1 MADIEVKPEALV
13 IHIRGIDKLLS
24 FASQFTL
31 PRTHVKGVQAGIH
44 ESAQAQLDQ
53 SVRLP
58 GAYMP
63 GIAIAGRFYE
73 HGNWAFWDI
82 HTGEK
87 AITLEVE
94 HEKYTRFV
102 VEVDE
107 PERTVAAIRA
117 WMATN

>member
-1 MADIEVKPEALV
+1 MADIEVQPDALV

-31 PRTHVKGVQAGIH
+31 PRSHVKGAHAGIDAGAR
-44 ESAQAQLDQ
+44 EQLDH
-53 SVRLP
+53 SYRLP

-63 GIAIAGRFYE
+63 GIAIAGRFFE
-73 HGNWAFWDI
+73 HGQWAFWDI

-87 AITLEVE
+87 AITIEVD
-94 HEKYTRFV
+94 HDKYTRFV

-107 PERTVAAIRA
+107 PKVTVAAIQEWLA
-117 WMATN
+117 AK